1 MNFWLFAFLA
11 AAAIICVLMR
21 SRNVLMRQIDSLERE
36 LSSAKSEARNVKN
49 ALGLAY
55 ADLGKAV
62 TDLAATRLRAERAE
76 LKLVEIRRGL

>member
-1 MNFWLFAFLA
+1 MNFWLFTFLVA
-11 AAAIICVLMR
+11 MAIVCIMV
-21 SRNVLMRQIDSLERE
+21 RNHNALMRQIDSLERE

-49 ALGLAY
+49 ALELAY